1 MECSNLDT
9 PRLDEERFA
18 HLCAQIEREAA
29 DLLLKGID
37 WAQFF
42 RLVLGRNGL
51 VARAFGSP
59 EEMERYTDSE
69 SYVRLHEMW
78 AALRRTQEGKKAVA
92 ESLVVMTI
100 RVPKS
105 LHENLIDEAH
115 RLQTSVNKLCV
126 AKLGR
131 AISGK
136 FVPKLPQFQEK
147 NLVESGNPVEIE
159 AAG

>member
-1 MECSNLDT
+1 MDAL
-9 PRLDEERFA
+9 RLEEERLTR
-18 HLCAQIEREAA
+18 LCEEIEQQAA

-42 RLVLGRNGL
+42 RLILGRDGL
-51 VARAFGSP
+51 VAKAFRSP
-59 EEMERYTDSE
+59 EEMDWFTDSE
-69 SYVRLHEMW
+69 SYIRLHEMW
-78 AALRRTQEGKKAVA
+78 AALRRTQEGKKAVG
-92 ESLVVMTI
+92 EPLVVMTI

-105 LHENLIDEAH
+105 LHESLIDEAH

-131 AISGK
+131 AISGR

-147 NLVESGNPVEIE
+147 DLVEVTKTAET
-159 AAG
+159 

>member
-1 MECSNLDT
+1 MECSDMDAL
-9 PRLDEERFA
+9 RLEEERLTR
-18 HLCAQIEREAA
+18 LCEEIEQQAA

-42 RLVLGRNGL
+42 RLILGRDGL
-51 VARAFGSP
+51 VAKAFRSP
-59 EEMERYTDSE
+59 EEMDWFTDSE
-69 SYVRLHEMW
+69 SYIRLHEMW
-78 AALRRTQEGKKAVA
+78 AALRRTQEGKKAVG
-92 ESLVVMTI
+92 EPLVVMTI

-105 LHENLIDEAH
+105 LHESLIDEAH

-131 AISGK
+131 AISGR

-147 NLVESGNPVEIE
+147 DLVEVTKTAET
-159 AAG
+159 

>member
-9 PRLDEERFA
+9 PRPDKERLA
-18 HLCAQIEREAA
+18 RLSAEIEREAA

-51 VARAFGSP
+51 VARAFSSP
-59 EEMERYTDSE
+59 EEMDWFTDSE

-78 AALRRTQEGKKAVA
+78 AALRRTQEGKKAVG
-92 ESLVVMTI
+92 EPLVVMTI

-131 AISGK
+131 AISGR

-147 NLVESGNPVEIE
+147 SQVESGNAVEITV
-159 AAG
+159 AD

>member
-1 MECSNLDT
+1 MECSNQDG
-9 PRLDEERFA
+9 PKADEERLNR
-18 HLCAQIEREAA
+18 LCAEIEREAA
-29 DLLLKGID
+29 DLLLKATD

-51 VARAFGSP
+51 VAKAFRSQ
-59 EEMERYTDSE
+59 EEMDWFTESE

-78 AALRRTQEGKKAVA
+78 AALRRAQEGKKAVG
-92 ESLVVMTI
+92 EPLVVMTI

-105 LHENLIDEAH
+105 LHESLIDEAH

-131 AISGK
+131 AISER

-147 NLVESGNPVEIE
+147 SVIESGKTVEIE

>member
-18 HLCAQIEREAA
+18 RLCTQLEREAA

-51 VARAFGSP
+51 VARAFSSP
-59 EEMERYTDSE
+59 EEMERYTESE
-69 SYVRLHEMW
+69 SYARLHEMW

-147 NLVESGNPVEIE
+147 CLVESSNAVEIE
-159 AAG
+159 SAD